1 MKQFENMTIGE
12 LKKRT
17 AEWNKID
24 WDKIKYPNKARK
36 LSDPSAQDLIDSLR

>member
-12 LKKRT
+12 LKKLT
-17 AEWNKID
+17 ADWNKID

-36 LSDPSAQDLIDSLR
+36 LREPSAQDLINEIA